1 MSVFGRIYYE
11 RKRELSNNLDQHETL
26 LGPPVAAAGA
36 EPLPVREAVTPAAG
50 VRSLQ

>member
-11 RKRELSNNLDQHETL
+11 RKRELSNLDQHEPL
-26 LGPPVAAAGA
+26 LGPPVAAAGP
-36 EPLPVREAVTPAAG
+36 EPLPVSDAVTPAAG